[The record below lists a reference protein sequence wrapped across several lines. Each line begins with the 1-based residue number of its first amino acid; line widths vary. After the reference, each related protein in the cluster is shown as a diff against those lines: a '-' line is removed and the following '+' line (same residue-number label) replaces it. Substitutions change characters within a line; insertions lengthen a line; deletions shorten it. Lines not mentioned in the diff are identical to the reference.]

1 MKVYSQGTQDGIL
14 KLIFDHIVAKNMFF
28 VEFGFGYEGR
38 KITDEVMDGV
48 GLNTRLLSKLGWH
61 GVYFDAQIS
70 EPKFNITK
78 AVLTETNIGSHFKAQ
93 GIPIDVD
100 YVSIDVDSVDL
111 WLLQGLFNSGY
122 RPRVLTV
129 EFNSNFPHDM
139 LVTFHKQWHAWTHR
153 SVYGAS
159 AGA

>member
-93 GIPIDVD
+93 GVPIDVD

-111 WLLQGLFNSGY
+111 WLMKGMISNGY
-122 RPRVLTV
+122 KPRVFTV
-129 EFNSNFPHDM
+129 EMNPNFPPDM
-139 LVTFHKQWHAWTHR
+139 QITSQKQWHKWTGHTI
-153 SVYGAS
+153 YG
-159 AGA
+159 